1 MIGGGEYVLMLF
13 YHKKHQHSASN
24 YGYMKYD
31 HIRGKPA
38 EIDGNCLFWLMKEN
52 AFEYDKNNIVV
63 KKPVAEEK
71 NLHIGW
77 QNIRIVKIGNKSK
90 ENDYKNKIDTH

>member
-13 YHKKHQHSASN
+13 YYKKHQHSASN

-38 EIDGNCLFWLMKEN
+38 EIDGNCLF
-52 AFEYDKNNIVV
+52 
-63 KKPVAEEK
+63 
-71 NLHIGW
+71 
-77 QNIRIVKIGNKSK
+77 
-90 ENDYKNKIDTH
+90 